1 MAYLL
6 ALDTTNAQGSLALI
20 RDGQLVEQV
29 VVDAPDGFGHI
40 LFTEIGALL
49 DRHSLKVRDIDCFAA
64 AAGPGSFT
72 GVRVGLAAI
81 KGLADA
87 ARRKC
92 VGVSNL
98 QAVAWFGTGALRAAW
113 VDARRGE
120 IYGAVYDAQLNLV
133 QDERVAPLEQWRS
146 EVPQGSEEIVQTQ
159 PLAKAIAAIAWKKF
173 QRGEAQDPAEI
184 DANYVR
190 RSDAEMM
197 WRDRV

>member
-1 MAYLL
+1 MANLL
-6 ALDTTNAQGSLALI
+6 ALDTTNAQGSLALM
-20 RDGQLVEQV
+20 RDGKLIEQV

-40 LFTEIGALL
+40 LFAEIGALL

-92 VGVSNL
+92 VAVSNL
-98 QAVAWFGTGALRAAW
+98 QAVAWFGTGKLRAAW

-133 QDERVAPLEQWRS
+133 QEERVAPRALWWS
-146 EVPQGSEEIVQTQ
+146 EVPEGAEEIAQTE
-159 PLAKAIAAIAWKKF
+159 PLAQAIAAIAWKKF
-173 QRGEAQDPAEI
+173 SRGEAQDPAEI

-197 WRDRV
+197 WRDRA